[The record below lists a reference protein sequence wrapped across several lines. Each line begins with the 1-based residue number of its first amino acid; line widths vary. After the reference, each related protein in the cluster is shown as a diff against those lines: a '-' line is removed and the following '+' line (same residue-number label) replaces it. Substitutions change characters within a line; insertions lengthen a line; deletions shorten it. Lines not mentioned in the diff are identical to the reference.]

1 MRAAYINEF
10 GPAHSIRFGELPD
23 PRPGPHDVL
32 VDVEVTTA
40 NHVDTFIR
48 SGAVDE
54 RVDFPFVVGRDL
66 VGRVV
71 TTGEAVTGF
80 APGERVWSNSLGH
93 GGRQGA
99 AAERA
104 VVPAERLHR
113 LPDGVAPEK
122 AVTLLHPAATAY
134 LGLVTHGGLRAG
146 TTVVVVGAAGNVGSA
161 MVVVAAAAGARVVA
175 VAHARDA
182 AYCREL
188 GAATVV
194 DRRGDDLGARLSQAC
209 PEGVDLYAD
218 AAGVNDLRT
227 AVGLLAWRGRIV
239 LLAGL
244 RTTPV
249 LPAGPLYVRDG
260 SVRGFAIT
268 RATTAELAEAAQG
281 VNHLLTD
288 GRLRPR
294 EVRVLPLSATAEA
307 HRMLEAGELHG
318 RRVALTTRDAVTP

>member
-10 GPAHSIRFGELPD
+10 GPAHSIRFGELPE
-23 PRPGPHDVL
+23 PRPGRHDVL

-48 SGAVDE
+48 SGLVDE
-54 RVDFPFVVGRDL
+54 RVSFPFVVGRDL

-71 TTGEAVTGF
+71 SAGEAVTGF
-80 APGERVWSNSLGH
+80 APGERVWCNSLGH

-113 LPDGVAPEK
+113 LPNDVAPET

-146 TTVVVVGAAGNVGSA
+146 QTVVVVGAAGNVGSA
-161 MVVVAAAAGARVVA
+161 MVVIAARAGARVVA

-182 AYCREL
+182 AYCRAL
-188 GAATVV
+188 GADAVV
-194 DRRGDDLGARLSQAC
+194 DRRGDDLGARLSRAC
-209 PEGVDLYAD
+209 PEGVDLYVD
-218 AAGVNDLRT
+218 AAGVNDLST

-244 RTTPV
+244 RTMPV
-249 LPAGPLYVRDG
+249 LPAGPLYVRDA
-260 SVRGFAIT
+260 SIAGFAIT
-268 RATTAELAEAAQG
+268 RATAAELAEAARC
-281 VNHLLTD
+281 VNDLLTE

-294 EVRVLPLSATAEA
+294 EVRVLPLHATAEA

-318 RRVALTTRDAVTP
+318 GRVVLTTA